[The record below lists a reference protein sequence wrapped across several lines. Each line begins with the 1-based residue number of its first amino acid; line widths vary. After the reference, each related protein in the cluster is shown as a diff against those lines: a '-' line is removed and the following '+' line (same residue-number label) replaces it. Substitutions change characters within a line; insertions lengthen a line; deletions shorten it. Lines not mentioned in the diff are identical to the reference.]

1 MTALDARA
9 YPGAAQDLQAVLCDM
24 DGTLVDTERSWFA
37 TEVSVMADL
46 GFHLGREHAE
56 HLLGSPMDPAV
67 AYLIGVSGA
76 DIAPAELE
84 RRINER
90 MVDTLSSGVDLRPGA
105 KRLLAELDAAGVP
118 MALVTA
124 SYRAIVDA
132 VLPSLGAHHF
142 AVTVAGDEVTL
153 PKPHPEPYLT
163 AATALG
169 AAPARCVVLEDSRTG
184 VASGEAAGCAVVAVP
199 SMTPIPAGPRRTV
212 VPTLEDV
219 DLAFLDAVVRRRPAI
234 R

>member
-1 MTALDARA
+1 MTALEAHA

-46 GFHLGREHAE
+46 GFHLGPEHAE
-56 HLLGSPMDPAV
+56 RLLGSPMDPAV
-67 AYLIGVSGA
+67 AYLIGVSGV

-84 RRINER
+84 RRINAR
-90 MVDTLSSGVDLRPGA
+90 MVETLSSGVDLRPGA

-118 MALVTA
+118 LALVTA

-142 AVTVAGDEVTL
+142 SVTVAGDEVTL

-163 AATALG
+163 AAEALG
-169 AAPARCVVLEDSRTG
+169 AAPDRCVVLEDSRTG
-184 VASGEAAGCAVVAVP
+184 VASGEAAGCVVVAVP
-199 SMTPIPAGPRRTV
+199 SMTEIPAGPRRTV
-212 VPTLEDV
+212 VPSLESV
-219 DLAFLDAVVRRRPAI
+219 DLPFLNHAVRRRLAGH
-234 R
+234 